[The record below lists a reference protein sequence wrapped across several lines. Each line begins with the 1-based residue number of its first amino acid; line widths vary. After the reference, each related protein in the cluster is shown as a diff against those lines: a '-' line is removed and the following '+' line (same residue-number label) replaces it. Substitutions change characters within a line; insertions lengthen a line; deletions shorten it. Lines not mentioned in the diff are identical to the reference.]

1 MRSSS
6 LLATVLLFLL
16 TSFTLADGQDGTAAK
31 TYLADL
37 GDFKVTVNLPEDY
50 SVAQIQ
56 GIVAILCPWN
66 EYFTPNVMGFPI
78 HGQAPPTTQE
88 EADAEVDYFVQSN
101 SGVKLINRKV
111 WMEPDGL
118 RATFQNYFDTSGRKR
133 VSNVVIFSR
142 DKKMFVLTLMGD
154 ETSLEDQIA
163 FQGWF
168 LEALKSSTPANTPL
182 GNVDGDPKL

>member
-1 MRSSS
+1 M
-6 LLATVLLFLL
+6 LLL
-16 TSFTLADGQDGTAAK
+16 TSFAPAQSQDGKSAK
-31 TYLADL
+31 TYVANM

-56 GIVAILCPWN
+56 GIVAIMCPWN

-78 HGQAPPTTQE
+78 HGQAPPTSQQD
-88 EADAEVDYFVQSN
+88 ADAEVDYFLQSN

-133 VSNVVIFSR
+133 VSNVILFSR
-142 DKKMFVLTLMGD
+142 EKKMFVLTLMGD
-154 ETSLEDQIA
+154 ESSLEDQIA

-182 GNVDGDPKL
+182 PSVDD